1 MLPLADDVPG
11 RRAPI
16 LTILIIAAWVAMW
29 IVNLL
34 RPDDG
39 NIADSSQALDCRWGL
54 VPEHFVHGTT
64 ATTDPCALLNMEH
77 SRWLEVLTAQF
88 LHASWWHIIGN
99 VLFMWVFG
107 ASVEA
112 RLGRVR
118 FLPFVL
124 ACGSLALIVEAL
136 ATPSGLNP
144 IIGGSGMVAGVLGA
158 YIVLFPSARVWALII
173 PDFTIVFGIYALG
186 FWMPQMVHAMGYTI
200 KQTSYI
206 LIIPY
211 AASLAVLWII
221 GLSSDRTGKR
231 ALHFVISAL
240 VAAVGTVEIKVCRYG
255 APPMRRSR
263 PRRSSSAATVTASA
277 GSPRP

>member
-1 MLPLADDVPG
+1 MLPLADDVPH

-16 LTILIIAAWVAMW
+16 LTMLIIGTWVAMW
-29 IVNLL
+29 IVTLF

-39 NIADSSQALDCRWGL
+39 NLADSRQALDCRWGV
-54 VPEHFVHGTT
+54 VPDHFVHGSS
-64 ATTDPCALLNMEH
+64 AAAGDPCTLLNMEH
-77 SRWLEVLTAQF
+77 SRWLEVGTAQF
-88 LHASWWHIIGN
+88 LHASWWHVIGN

-158 YIVLFPSARVWALII
+158 YIVLFPSARIWALVVII
-173 PDFTIVFGIYALG
+173 PLRLPAWVLLVAWFGYQLIAALG
-186 FWMPQMVHAMGYTI
+186 G
-200 KQTSYI
+200 
-206 LIIPY
+206 
-211 AASLAVLWII
+211 
-221 GLSSDRTGKR
+221 
-231 ALHFVISAL
+231 
-240 VAAVGTVEIKVCRYG
+240 AAVGTAYWAHVAGFALG
-255 APPMRRSR
+255 ALLIRPASTGLPPPPI
-263 PRRSSSAATVTASA
+263 PRGRAGMVAAT
-277 GSPRP
+277 